1 MDSFGVV
8 SLPSIY
14 SRNPICHINGGGL
27 ISMGRKQKPIIE
39 QTRYDKNR
47 IAFVAIENE
56 WHTVRIGYIRE
67 LTGEGKTELERIY
80 REELDQTWLPNRY
93 CKGCYFKAVEELIHH
108 FNL

>member
-1 MDSFGVV
+1 VDGFDFVF
-8 SLPSIY
+8 LPFVHSG
-14 SRNPICHINGGGL
+14 NLICHINGGGL
-27 ISMGRKQKPIIE
+27 SSMGGKQKPIIE

-80 REELDQTWLPNRY
+80 SEELDHNWLPNRY

>member
-1 MDSFGVV
+1 MDGFGVV
-8 SLPSIY
+8 SLPSIH
-14 SRNPICHINGGGL
+14 SRNPIRNFNGGGL
-27 ISMGRKQKPIIE
+27 SSMGRKQKPIIE